1 MAKYIEYKTK
11 KFQLKKD
18 ATDWAKKQ
26 KAAFKGAATM
36 KIETNFNSNEPMPWQ
51 AIVLM
56 KDD

>member
-1 MAKYIEYKTK
+1 MAKYVEYKTK

-26 KAAFKGAATM
+26 KSSFKGVKTM
-36 KIETNFNSNEPMPWQ
+36 KIETNYNANEPMPWE

-56 KDD
+56 KE